1 MIFNKTKWI
10 VMTKK
15 LTLFSVSVL
24 TSSFLWAGQGSAGAQ
39 FLQIFNG
46 VHGAALAGAFT
57 AYNGGAESVYW
68 NPACIR
74 EVQNIST
81 HMSHADYFAGMKYAN
96 VAVTIPSGFGTL
108 GLSGVGLLSGDI
120 EETTVIEDEG
130 TGHTFTANDYALGL
144 SFARAMTN
152 KFDAGITVK
161 LINQNLA
168 KVSATSWAMDF
179 GALYKTGLFANLRL
193 GFCVRNFGPDMQY
206 RGEGLINQMERS
218 EVNNA
223 EEDLRYELLSAEY
236 SLPMSFHIGAVME
249 FKLPGASRMMLNL
262 DANNSVDQKEAIATA
277 VEWQYPDFI
286 YVSLGHANMAFL
298 TSPGVSD
305 QDLGGNMRGLTLG
318 AGVNFGKFTGKPFWV
333 AYAWES
339 HKYLNAI
346 QRVGIEL
353 AF

>member
-1 MIFNKTKWI
+1 M
-10 VMTKK
+10 MTKR
-15 LTLFSVSVL
+15 LSLFCVSLFVI
-24 TSSFLWAGQGSAGAQ
+24 SHLWAGQGSAGAQ

-46 VHGAALAGAFT
+46 THGAALGGAFT
-57 AYNGGAESVYW
+57 AYRGGVESIYW
-68 NPACIR
+68 NPASIQ
-74 EVQNIST
+74 EVNSISTNIS
-81 HMSHADYFAGMKYAN
+81 HANYFAGMKFEN
-96 VAVTIPSGFGTL
+96 VALAIPSGFGTL

-130 TGHTFTANDYALGL
+130 TGHTFTANDYALGV
-144 SFARAMTN
+144 SFARGMTN
-152 KFDAGITVK
+152 KFDAGITIK

-168 KVSATSWAMDF
+168 RVSATSWAMDF

-206 RGEGLINQMERS
+206 RGEGLIDQMERS

-236 SLPMSFHIGAVME
+236 SLPMSFHIGAVMA
-249 FKLPGASRMMLNL
+249 FKLPGVSKIVLNL

-277 VEWQYPDFI
+277 IEWQYPDFI
-286 YVSLGHANMAFL
+286 YVALGHANMAYL
-298 TSPGVSD
+298 TNPGLSE
-305 QDLGGNMRGLTLG
+305 QNLGGNMRGLTLG
-318 AGVNFGKFTGKPFWV
+318 GGVNFGKFTGKPFWV
-333 AYAWES
+333 AYAWEA

-346 QRVGIEL
+346 QRIGIEI